1 MSPRS
6 SEPPHATAGDAAAC
20 AALLRG
26 GSLTFF
32 LASRVL
38 PAGVRADATALY
50 AFCRLAD
57 DAIDLG
63 DDYERAL
70 RQLRT
75 RLNGIYAAEPLP
87 FPVDRALADVVR
99 THAVPRTL
107 LEALLEGFEWDAGGR
122 QYETLEQLTDYA
134 ARVAGTVGAMMALL
148 MGVRAVDAVAR
159 ACDLG
164 VAMQLTNIARDVGE
178 DASRGRLYLPRVWM
192 REEGLDPDA
201 WLQAPVH
208 SAALARVIERV
219 LVAADRLY
227 RQADAGIAALP
238 RGCRPAIR
246 AARLL
251 YAEIGHEVRRR
262 GCDAVASRAVVPARR
277 KAVLLSQ
284 ALSVGRSLKHEA
296 SVQTLDAIL
305 FLVDA
310 VQRMPHPVAAR
321 MPAAWWRYDQRLLRV
336 VALFEDL
343 GHRDRLAYAPATP
356 NRLP

>member
-1 MSPRS
+1 MSAKTPR
-6 SEPPHATAGDAAAC
+6 AGA
-20 AALLRG
+20 
-26 GSLTFF
+26 
-32 LASRVL
+32 
-38 PAGVRADATALY
+38 
-50 AFCRLAD
+50 
-57 DAIDLG
+57 
-63 DDYERAL
+63 
-70 RQLRT
+70 
-75 RLNGIYAAEPLP
+75 
-87 FPVDRALADVVR
+87 
-99 THAVPRTL
+99 
-107 LEALLEGFEWDAGGR
+107 
-122 QYETLEQLTDYA
+122 
-134 ARVAGTVGAMMALL
+134 
-148 MGVRAVDAVAR
+148 
-159 ACDLG
+159 
-164 VAMQLTNIARDVGE
+164 
-178 DASRGRLYLPRVWM
+178 LYLPRVWM

-246 AARLL
+246 SARLL

-284 ALSVGRSLKHEA
+284 ALSVGRSLKHEV

-356 NRLP
+356 RRLP